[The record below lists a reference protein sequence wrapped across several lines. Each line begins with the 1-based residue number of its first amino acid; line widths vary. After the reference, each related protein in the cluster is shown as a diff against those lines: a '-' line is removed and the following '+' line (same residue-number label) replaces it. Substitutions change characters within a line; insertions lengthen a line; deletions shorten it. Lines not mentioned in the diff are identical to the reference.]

1 MEREKIDRLNELA
14 RRAKQQA
21 LTAQELEERARLREE
36 YIAAFRGNLEA
47 HLNSIVVQYP
57 DGTRKKLEKKHDS

>member
-47 HLNSIVVQYP
+47 HLETIVVQYP
-57 DGTRKKLEKKHDS
+57 DGTRRKLEKKHRP

>member
-47 HLNSIVVQYP
+47 HLETIVVQYP
-57 DGTRKKLEKKHDS
+57 DGTRRKLEKKHHH

>member
-1 MEREKIDRLNELA
+1 MEKEKIERLNELA

-21 LTAQELEERARLREE
+21 LTAQELEERAILREE

-47 HLNSIVVQYP
+47 HLERIVVQYP
-57 DGTRKKLEKKHDS
+57 DGSRRKLEKKRNR